1 MIGKRFAVSLLAFAL
16 VVSLLPIFESN
27 AQGEMANSIRVSVVA
42 GSMQETMSKLV
53 KKYKEVNP
61 DVEVTLELEPEG
73 GAFQALIAAGN
84 QPDLII
90 TSLGPQLGTLVAQNA
105 AVNLDDL
112 EGAADL
118 FARLEPASLQK
129 IAGHHYYVPIGAD
142 ITLMIYNKELFKE
155 AGLDPEKPPATWEEF
170 LTAAETISK
179 LPKRSNGDQV
189 YGTVFWNEALQWG
202 GWYWN
207 MLQPIYLTSNQGN
220 CQLLNALGTDIV
232 FEREECGMTNFFTF
246 VKAAQA
252 FAPPTMEKNFFSR
265 SVGMWLQY
273 GYSWEPNLKSALDT
287 PMVIGKD
294 VGVAPIPAP
303 KEGDKSFSTLG
314 GRALMILKTAPER
327 EARAWHFLQFMM
339 EDANNY
345 QFITEL
351 GYLPVVTALKD
362 DEFFK
367 DTGRQLFVTQIAN
380 SLIPEQSAAAEKVAS
395 AIQGIYQDVV
405 IQTKISLDMA
415 VAEAAAAARRAL
427 KGE

>member
-1 MIGKRFAVSLLAFAL
+1 MIGKRFAISLLVLAL
-16 VVSLLPIFESN
+16 VVSLLPAIQSH

-42 GSMQETMSKLV
+42 GAMQETMSKLV
-53 KKYKEVNP
+53 KKYKEANP
-61 DVEVTLELEPEG
+61 EVEVTLELEPEG

-90 TSLGPQLGTLVAQNA
+90 TSMGPQLGTLVAQNA
-105 AVNLDDL
+105 AVNLDEM

-129 IAGHHYYVPIGAD
+129 IAGHYYYVPIGAD

-207 MLQPIYLTSNQGN
+207 MLQPIYLTGNQGN

-232 FEREECGMTNFFTF
+232 FEREDCHMQDFFTF

-273 GYSWEPNLKSALDT
+273 GYSWEPNLKSALNT
-287 PMVIGKD
+287 PMVIGED
-294 VGVAPIPAP
+294 VGVAPVPVLKP
-303 KEGDKSFSTLG
+303 GDKSFSTLG
-314 GRALMILKTAPER
+314 GRALMILKTTPER
-327 EARAWHFLQFMM
+327 ESRAWHFLQFLM
-339 EDANNY
+339 EDAHNY

-351 GYLPVVTALKD
+351 GYLPVVTALKED
-362 DEFFK
+362 DYFK
-367 DTGRQLFVTQIAN
+367 EGGRQVFV
-380 SLIPEQSAAAEKVAS
+380 SLIENSRVPEQSAAAEKAAN

-405 IQTKISLDMA
+405 VQTKIPLDMA
-415 VAEAAAAARRAL
+415 VAEAAAAARKAL
-427 KGE
+427 KGN

>member
-1 MIGKRFAVSLLAFAL
+1 MIGKRVAVSLLAFAL
-16 VVSLLPIFESN
+16 VVSLLPIIESR

-53 KKYKEVNP
+53 KKYKEANP

-90 TSLGPQLGTLVAQNA
+90 TSLGPQLGTLVAQDA
-105 AVNLDDL
+105 AVNFDDL

-170 LTAAETISK
+170 LAAAETISK

-232 FEREECGMTNFFTF
+232 FEREECHMQDFLTF

-273 GYSWEPNLKSALDT
+273 GYSWEPNLKSALNT
-287 PMVIGKD
+287 PMIIGED
-294 VGVAPIPAP
+294 VGVAPVPVP
-303 KEGDKSFSTLG
+303 KEGDKSLSTLG
-314 GRALMILKTAPER
+314 GRGVMILKTTPER
-327 EARAWHFLQFMM
+327 ETRAWHFLQFLM

-351 GYLPVVTALKD
+351 GYLPVVTTLKD
-362 DEFFK
+362 DDFFK
-367 DTGRQLFVTQIAN
+367 EAGRQVFVSLMAN
-380 SLIPEQSAAAEKVAS
+380 ARVPEQSAAAEKVAN

-405 IQTKISLDMA
+405 VQTKIPLDMA
-415 VAEAAAAARRAL
+415 VAEAAAAARKAL
-427 KGE
+427 QSK